1 MDTVEQTD
9 NKTIGII
16 GGGML
21 GLTVALH
28 LAKAGHKVTVLEAAP
43 EIGGLTSSSTV
54 GGFFCDTYYHV
65 TLLSDTKLR
74 QLLDELGLE
83 KDMQWKVTKT
93 QFYDGDKVHSL
104 NNAIDFLTLPVIS
117 LIGKIR
123 LAFTIVYASMI
134 NDGKRLEK
142 ESAETWLVRLSGKR
156 TYENLWKPLLKA
168 KLGDNYNKVS
178 AAFIWSVIR
187 RFYAARR
194 TGLKTEMF
202 GYLPGGYARIIKAL
216 VGKLESLG
224 VTIETGAP
232 VTKVVKTDGQFRL
245 TTTNSAHTFDKLVAT
260 FSSHHIAKV
269 FTDLSEEERSKHES
283 LTYQGIVCVK
293 MAISR
298 SLGGAY
304 LTYVRD
310 HRVPFTAIIEM
321 SSLVDFG
328 VDGRHLIYLPKY
340 VASDSPDLKL
350 DDSEIV
356 TEFIQGLKLMFAD
369 FTDDM
374 VIDYEVTRTPYVV
387 SLSTLNYSENMP
399 PMVSSDKD
407 LFAINSAQ
415 INNAALSVN
424 ETVTLAEQGAQCVLR
439 NLQHD

>member
-1 MDTVEQTD
+1 
-9 NKTIGII
+9 
-16 GGGML
+16 ML

-28 LAKAGHKVTVLEAAP
+28 LAKTGHNVTVLEAAP
-43 EIGGLTSSSTV
+43 GIGGLTSSSTV
-54 GGFFCDTYYHV
+54 GGIFCDTYYHV
-65 TLLSDTKLR
+65 TLLSDTRLR
-74 QLLDELGLE
+74 HLLDELGLE
-83 KDMQWKVTKT
+83 QDMQWKVTKT

-104 NNAIDFLTLPVIS
+104 NNAIDFLTLPVLGLIS
-117 LIGKIR
+117 KMR

-134 NDGKRLEK
+134 KDGKYLEH
-142 ESAETWLVRLSGKR
+142 ESAENWLVRLSGKR

-168 KLGDNYNKVS
+168 KLGDNYHKVS

-202 GYLPGGYARIIKAL
+202 GYLPGGYARIINAL
-216 VGKLESLG
+216 VDRLESLN
-224 VTIETGAP
+224 VSIETGAP
-232 VTKVVKTDGQFRL
+232 VNKVVKSDGQFNL
-245 TTTNSAHTFDKLVAT
+245 TTTKGSYRFDKLVAT
-260 FSSHHIAKV
+260 LSSHHIARV
-269 FTDLSEEERSKHES
+269 FTDLSEKEKNMHES

-293 MAISR
+293 MAITR

-328 VDGRHLIYLPKY
+328 IKDRHLIYLPKY

-356 TEFIQGLKLMFAD
+356 KDFTEGLKLMFPD
-369 FTDDM
+369 FCDDM
-374 VIDYEVTRTPYVV
+374 VIDCEVTRTPYVV
-387 SLSTLNYSENMP
+387 SLSTLNYSDKMP
-399 PMVSSDKD
+399 PMVSSDKG

-424 ETVTLAEQGAQCVLR
+424 ETVALAEQGAQCVLR
-439 NLQHD
+439 NLRHE